1 MSEKFKVQV
10 ITPKGVLL
18 DKEVEE
24 VVAPGILGE
33 FGVLIGHTPMLTFIK
48 PGVFSYLEDNR
59 FTRYVVGTGFC
70 EVLKDSVTVL
80 VDEAY
85 TADEIDSAAAA
96 SEVSELEKEV
106 AGIDSMA
113 NPELYEKTTTR
124 LKVARAKVSLA
135 SGGVGH

>member
-1 MSEKFKVQV
+1 MSEKFKVEV
-10 ITPKGVLL
+10 VTPKGVLL

-33 FGVLIGHTPMLTFIK
+33 FGVLKGHTSMLTFIK
-48 PGVFSYLEDNR
+48 PGILSYLENDR
-59 FTRYVVGTGFC
+59 FTKYVVGTGFC

-85 TADEIDSAAAA
+85 SREDIDSAGVAQEVADLEKELEGIDSAA
-96 SEVSELEKEV
+96 
-106 AGIDSMA
+106 
-113 NPELYEKTTTR
+113 NPELFEKTTTQ

-135 SGGVGH
+135 SGGSA